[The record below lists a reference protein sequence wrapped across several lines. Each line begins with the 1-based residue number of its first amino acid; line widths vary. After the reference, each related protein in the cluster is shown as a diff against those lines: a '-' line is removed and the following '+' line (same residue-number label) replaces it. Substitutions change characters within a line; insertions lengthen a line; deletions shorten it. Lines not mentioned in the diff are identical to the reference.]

1 MNKDLRARLKGHET
15 GEACRPGA
23 GGGFIFLRLVK
34 GGEGAGSQGPYQVR
48 PAWNALLRLE
58 EHVRIFHGT
67 NEVSM
72 HVLCMSS
79 APRCSSD

>member
-1 MNKDLRARLKGHET
+1 MKKDLRARLKGHEP

-23 GGGFIFLRLVK
+23 AGGFTFLRLVK
-34 GGEGAGSQGPYQVR
+34 GGEGAGSQGPYQVS
-48 PAWNALLRLE
+48 LE

-67 NEVSM
+67 NEVSI